1 MMVWFT
7 EHYAETLL
15 VIGIIL
21 LAIEVVVLGFSTFF
35 LFFIGL
41 ATIVT
46 ALLIYFGLIPETWL
60 ASMLS
65 IAVFTGIFAML
76 LWSRLRDLQSSVDHK
91 RADNDL
97 VGHSFVCPAD
107 IEPTLP
113 LAQMPSY
120 EYSGIRWQLLSDAP
134 IKAGTKVKVVQTDV
148 GILHIARI

>member
-35 LFFIGL
+35 VFFIGL

-148 GILHIARI
+148 SILHIARI

>member
-35 LFFIGL
+35 VFFIGL

>member
-1 MMVWFT
+1 MMQWFS

-15 VIGIIL
+15 VIGIVL

-35 LFFIGL
+35 VFFIGL

-46 ALLIYFGLIPETWL
+46 AVLVYFGIVPETWL
-60 ASMLS
+60 ASLLS
-65 IAVFTGIFAML
+65 IAVFTAVFAVL
-76 LWSRLRDLQSSVDHK
+76 LWSRLKALQSSVDTK

-120 EYSGIRWQLLSDAP
+120 EYSGIRWQLLSDTP

-148 GILHIARI
+148 GILHIVAV